1 MSFICEYFVQSISA
15 MCNQSRWY
23 KALLLADLLFAL
35 LLQVWKKWS
44 GAKAQKQD
52 AVSSD
57 HNIQNEETTTIGKSN
72 SFIIPSSG
80 QVSE

>member
-1 MSFICEYFVQSISA
+1 MFKVF
-15 MCNQSRWY
+15 
-23 KALLLADLLFAL
+23 
-35 LLQVWKKWS
+35 LQCAIKVGDTKPSCLQIYYSHFYSNLEKMIWS
-44 GAKAQKQD
+44 QAAQKQD

-72 SFIIPSSG
+72 SFIILSSG